1 MLWQSQQD
9 ESPAAAAVGW
19 ARPSQNWAR
28 PKALQSPAFWVP
40 ACELSIKQLQSCLL
54 RLASQ
59 SADFGK
65 SFHPTGHLLLAGG
78 RPRGCSR
85 CAAPAH
91 PHGRDPRHRA
101 RCVPQARLSTRTWG
115 SHPNV
120 GGENWALLRGSG
132 QWLCNFPI

>member
-54 RLASQ
+54 RLALQ
-59 SADFGK
+59 SADLERV
-65 SFHPTGHLLLAGG
+65 STLLSIHYLPVAGPG
-78 RPRGCSR
+78 
-85 CAAPAH
+85 AAPDAL
-91 PHGRDPRHRA
+91 PQPTPTAGTPGTGLAACPRHGCQPA
-101 RCVPQARLSTRTWG
+101 RGAVILMLEGKIGPC
-115 SHPNV
+115 
-120 GGENWALLRGSG
+120 
-132 QWLCNFPI
+132 